1 MRATLRDVLYRV
13 NNGPVYGNLEAQL
26 GSETDSEHAIGTQ
39 ALERA
44 IRYLQCSVSGQ
55 EGETEFEI
63 EYADHKTHVFYLDC
77 TY

>member
-13 NNGPVYGNLEAQL
+13 NNGPVYGNLETQL

-44 IRYLQCSVSGQ
+44 IRYLQSSVSGQ
-55 EGETEFEI
+55 ESESEFEI
-63 EYADHKTHVFYLDC
+63 EYADNKTHVFYLDY